1 MHPGLMHAVRSR
13 SLKEEDRAAT
23 LDATICGETVL
34 LLLVADGHSGYE
46 VAQLCAE
53 SGLHR
58 LVKEVADAQPDE
70 GSDAA
75 AEAGSRGASGPALRA
90 ALSRTFAWLHDKSV
104 ALSNTAGATLTIVAW
119 NEARS
124 ELTVAN
130 VGDSAAI
137 LVEVPSDASPA
148 PRSAPH
154 ARISFAR
161 HLGSLHLGATVS
173 APARTGLT
181 ARCARPLLLPYS
193 APSPA
198 RALNHA
204 ARPCTRPKWRR
215 GF

>member
-1 MHPGLMHAVRSR
+1 MPPPPTVRRATTQSVMHPGLMHAVRSR

-23 LDATICGETVL
+23 LNATICGETVL

-75 AEAGSRGASGPALRA
+75 ADAGSRGASGPALRA

-104 ALSNTAGATLTIVAW
+104 SLSSTAGATLTIVAW

-130 VGDSAAI
+130 AGDSAAI

-148 PRSAPH
+148 SRSVPPPH
-154 ARISFAR
+154 ARTSSAR
-161 HLGSLHLGATVS
+161 HLGCLHLWVLRS
-173 APARTGLT
+173 LRPPAPD
-181 ARCARPLLLPYS
+181 
-193 APSPA
+193 
-198 RALNHA
+198 
-204 ARPCTRPKWRR
+204 
-215 GF
+215 